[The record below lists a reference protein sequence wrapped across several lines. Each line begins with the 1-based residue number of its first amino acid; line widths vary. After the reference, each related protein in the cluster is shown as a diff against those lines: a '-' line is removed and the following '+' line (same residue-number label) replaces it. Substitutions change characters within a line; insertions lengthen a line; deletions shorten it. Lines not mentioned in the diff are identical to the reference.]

1 MRPNEFINQFL
12 HQLNDVITP
21 SAEALG
27 SDMQQ
32 KLRASAQAAFDK
44 LELVTR
50 DEFDAQQAVLKR
62 SREKLEQ
69 LEQQLARLEVQLEDR
84 QD

>member
-12 HQLNDVITP
+12 HQLNNVITP
-21 SAEALG
+21 GAEALG
-27 SDMQQ
+27 GDIQQ
-32 KLRASAQAAFDK
+32 KLRTAAQTAFDK
-44 LELVTR
+44 LDLVTR

>member
-1 MRPNEFINQFL
+1 
-12 HQLNDVITP
+12 
-21 SAEALG
+21 
-27 SDMQQ
+27 MQQ
-32 KLRASAQAAFDK
+32 KLRTAAQAAFDK

-69 LEQQLARLEVQLEDR
+69 LEQQLARLEAQLENR

>member
-12 HQLNDVITP
+12 HQLNHVITP
-21 SAEALG
+21 GAEALG

-32 KLRASAQAAFDK
+32 KLRAAAQAAFDK
-44 LELVTR
+44 LDLVTR

-69 LEQQLARLEVQLEDR
+69 LEQQLARLETQLEDR

>member
-12 HQLNDVITP
+12 HQLNNVITP
-21 SAEALG
+21 GAEALG

-32 KLRASAQAAFDK
+32 KLRAAAQAAFDK
-44 LELVTR
+44 LDLVTR

-62 SREKLEQ
+62 IREKLEQ

>member
-12 HQLNDVITP
+12 HQLNHVITP
-21 SAEALG
+21 GAEALG

-32 KLRASAQAAFDK
+32 KLRAAAQAAFDK
-44 LELVTR
+44 LDLVTR

-84 QD
+84 QA

>member
-12 HQLNDVITP
+12 HQLNSVITP
-21 SAEALG
+21 GAEALG

-32 KLRASAQAAFDK
+32 KLRAAAQAAFDK
-44 LELVTR
+44 LDLVTR

-69 LEQQLARLEVQLEDR
+69 LEQQLARLETQLENR
-84 QD
+84 QG

>member
-12 HQLNDVITP
+12 HQLNNVITP
-21 SAEALG
+21 GAEALG

-32 KLRASAQAAFDK
+32 KLRAAALAAFDK
-44 LELVTR
+44 LDLVTL

>member
-12 HQLNDVITP
+12 HQLNNVITP
-21 SAEALG
+21 GAEALG

-32 KLRASAQAAFDK
+32 KLRTAAQATFDK

-69 LEQQLARLEVQLEDR
+69 LEQQLARLEAQLENR

>member
-1 MRPNEFINQFL
+1 MRANEFINQFL
-12 HQLNDVITP
+12 HQLNNVITP
-21 SAEALG
+21 GAEALG

-32 KLRASAQAAFDK
+32 KLRTAAQAAFDK
-44 LELVTR
+44 LDLVTR

-69 LEQQLARLEVQLEDR
+69 LEQQLARLEAQLESR